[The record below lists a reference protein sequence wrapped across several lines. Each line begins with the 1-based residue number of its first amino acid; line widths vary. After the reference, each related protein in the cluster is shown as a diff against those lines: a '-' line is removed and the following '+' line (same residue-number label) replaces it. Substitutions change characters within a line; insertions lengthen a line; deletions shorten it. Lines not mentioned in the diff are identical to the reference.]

1 MMCGPGE
8 RDGSRCRSASR
19 WMRSARSSSARSAD
33 PESLPS
39 LIAVSAMTLLLSF
52 VPEVVLFVPDL
63 IFGKDRR

>member
-1 MMCGPGE
+1 
-8 RDGSRCRSASR
+8 
-19 WMRSARSSSARSAD
+19 MRSARSSSARPAD

>member
-1 MMCGPGE
+1 
-8 RDGSRCRSASR
+8 
-19 WMRSARSSSARSAD
+19 MRSARSSSARSAD